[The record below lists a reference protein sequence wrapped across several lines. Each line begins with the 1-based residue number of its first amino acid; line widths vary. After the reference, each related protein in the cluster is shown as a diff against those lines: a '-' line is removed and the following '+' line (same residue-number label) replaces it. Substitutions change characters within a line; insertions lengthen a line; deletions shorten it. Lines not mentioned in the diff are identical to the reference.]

1 MQVQLDNAAFE
12 DDEGWELARI
22 LRRLAEN
29 VDYRNVIPHNDHGIP
44 LRDSFGNTVGHYFC
58 KEDEGDQE

>member
-1 MQVQLDNAAFE
+1 MQVHLDNAAFE
-12 DDEGWELARI
+12 DNEGWELARI

-29 VDYRNVIPHNDHGIP
+29 IDHRNVLPHNDHVIP
-44 LRDSFGNTVGHYFC
+44 LRDSFGNTVGNYFC